1 MRFQKRVCLAGALAV
16 LAGCPFVAEVAKADG
31 DSGIP
36 AAFLGTWDSGSRP
49 CGGQDDSFD
58 RTDIST
64 SQIRFYEMTA
74 LVHSVTHHGANRI
87 RVNADLVVDGDEP
100 GKSERALSLVL
111 SRNGQ
116 ALTISG
122 FARPVTMHLNRCP
135 SRYGHGGH

>member
-1 MRFQKRVCLAGALAV
+1 MRLRQRICLVGALAV
-16 LAGCPFVAEVAKADG
+16 LGGWPFVVAVAKADG

-36 AAFLGTWDSGSRP
+36 AAFLGIWDSGSRP

-58 RTDIST
+58 RVDVSV

-74 LVHSVTHHGANRI
+74 LVHSVTQQGANRI

-100 GKSERALSLVL
+100 GKGDRDLSLVL

-122 FARPVTMHLNRCP
+122 FARPVILHLNRCP
-135 SRYGHGGH
+135 SRYEHSGH